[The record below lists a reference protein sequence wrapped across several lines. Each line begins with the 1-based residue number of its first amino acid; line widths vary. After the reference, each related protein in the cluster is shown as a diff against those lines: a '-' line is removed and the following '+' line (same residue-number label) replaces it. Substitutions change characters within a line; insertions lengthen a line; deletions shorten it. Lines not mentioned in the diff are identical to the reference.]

1 MVTLI
6 APGFPAVTAY
16 DTELAKTRQDIVAL
30 ASSSLRNPRDV
41 EKRVRL
47 AYRQYHHAALTGR
60 ESDFEAVR
68 RTIADLLR
76 DFGPKED
83 VCLLKANLDGHFHC
97 LADVK
102 EDLRMCPLLAGRLEA
117 RSISAD
123 VDFQEGR
130 YEQARAEF
138 EMLIEEFRTW
148 DNLARLALWHSKLG
162 CQEDADRCYVAAEEE
177 LTAKEMRSFAWLEL
191 QRGALSIGRGRL
203 EKARFHYERAGAAF
217 PGHWRTDEHVAE
229 LLALEGDVEKAV
241 ILLHSVVMRAPRP
254 ELKHAFAE
262 LLIFAGRIAEAQPWL
277 DEALAEFL
285 ATTQKDMIHYYHHLA
300 DFYADSG
307 GQPAEAVKWARKDV
321 ALRSNYSTQ
330 SALAWALFK
339 NGEFAEGLDWIRLAL
354 SSGAQESGIFGT
366 ASALFHAAGDPIKGK
381 FYSRAAEEINPRGDG
396 FHMHH

>member
-6 APGFPAVTAY
+6 APRLPVVTAY
-16 DTELAKTRQDIVAL
+16 DAELDKTRQDIVAL
-30 ASSSLRNPRDV
+30 TSFSLRSPRDV

-60 ESDFEAVR
+60 ESDFEAVQQ
-68 RTIADLLR
+68 TIAGLVR

-97 LADVK
+97 LTDVK

-117 RSISAD
+117 RSILAD

-130 YEQARAEF
+130 YEQARAKF

-148 DNLARLALWHSKLG
+148 DNLARLAHWHG
-162 CQEDADRCYVAAEEE
+162 RMGREEDADRWYVAAEEE

-191 QRGALSIGRGRL
+191 QRGALAIRRGRL
-203 EKARFHYERAGAAF
+203 EKARFHYRRAAAAF
-217 PGHWRTDEHVAE
+217 PGDWRTDEHMAE
-229 LLALEGDVEKAV
+229 LLALEGDLEKAV
-241 ILLHSVVMRAPRP
+241 TLLQSVITRAPKP

-262 LLIFAGRIAEAQPWL
+262 LLTFAGRIAEAQPWL
-277 DEALAEFL
+277 DAALAGFL
-285 ATTQKDMIHYYHHLA
+285 ATTQKGMVHYYHHLA

-307 GQPAEAVKWARKDV
+307 GQPVEAVKWARQDV

-330 SALAWALFK
+330 SAMAWALFK
-339 NGEFAEGLDWIRLAL
+339 NGELAEGLDWIRLAL
-354 SSGAQESGIFGT
+354 SSGVQESGIFGS
-366 ASALFHAAGDPIKGK
+366 ASVLFHAAGDPIKGE
-381 FYSRAAEEINPRGDG
+381 FYSRAAEKINPHGDG